1 MVIEMRKAKII
12 VLVLLL
18 TATLSGCN
26 NPMPDSGKTSEEE
39 SSQIRPIDSGYTGN
53 EISESEMKEIHDEC
67 KKVVSLYKDIYEEAE
82 KTPSSDWPNRT
93 VISQEDRDS
102 IEMVLKKAG
111 YSVINSDSVYPEYL
125 ENPDGV
131 SSFWEDVQ
139 KNKDAE
145 TVFWEVSL
153 TGSVYYRALRYSA
166 GDASYIFVSTVWD
179 EQGNLEIS
187 DGGKWEVLNWDTTF
201 NGDFY
206 FQNKPAKKVW
216 DAAQLLRLKPVDKE
230 LYDLNAKYI
239 LPVGYHNVN
248 LFLCDWDTSDYGDL
262 CFNDLFEWLYKL
274 KHNDYVYARDYA
286 QEDEPYYHCCIPSDV
301 FENTILPYFDIP
313 LSEFREKAL
322 YDSTK
327 DIYPWQELNCSNI
340 AYYPTV
346 IPEITEAIKNK
357 DGSITLKVNV
367 MCLDNKTDCLFTH
380 EVTVMPSDN
389 GGFKYLGNKITYKS
403 QIELPSCEPRIPTQR
418 TVKEQES
425 E

>member
-1 MVIEMRKAKII
+1 MKKIKVM
-12 VLVLLL
+12 VLVFML
-18 TATLSGCN
+18 AAIFSGCN
-26 NPMPDSGKTSEEE
+26 NSTPDNDMLKEETS
-39 SSQIRPIDSGYTGN
+39 QTIGIDSRYGG
-53 EISESEMKEIHDEC
+53 EKISEDEIRAIQNEC
-67 KKVVSLYKDIYEEAE
+67 EKMLPLYKDIYEKAE
-82 KTPSSDWPNRT
+82 KYPSSDWSDKT
-93 VISQEDRDS
+93 VISQDAIDT
-102 IEMVLKKAG
+102 IESVLMKAG
-111 YSVINSDSVYPEYL
+111 YPVINSDEVYPEYL
-125 ENPDGV
+125 ENSDGILE
-131 SSFWEDVQ
+131 FWDAVREG
-139 KNKDAE
+139 KDAK
-145 TVFWEVSL
+145 TVFWEVSSSGEL
-153 TGSVYYRALRYSA
+153 YYNSLQYEDGKAISIF
-166 GDASYIFVSTVWD
+166 ASTSWNK
-179 EQGNLEIS
+179 QGNLE
-187 DGGKWEVLNWDTTF
+187 LNNGLKRDIINWNTNY

-206 FQNKPAKKVW
+206 YQDVPTTTGWEAAK
-216 DAAQLLRLKPVDKE
+216 LLRLKPVDKE
-230 LYDLNAKYI
+230 RYDLNARYI
-239 LPVGYHNVN
+239 MPVGYHNVN

-418 TVKEQES
+418 TVKDQES